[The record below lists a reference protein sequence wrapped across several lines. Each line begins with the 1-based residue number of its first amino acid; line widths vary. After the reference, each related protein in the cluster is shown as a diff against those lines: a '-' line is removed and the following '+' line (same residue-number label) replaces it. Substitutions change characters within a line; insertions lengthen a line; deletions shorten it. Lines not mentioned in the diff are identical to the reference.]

1 MILFHI
7 LDCDDC
13 VDDERNPPAVAV
25 AHCAER
31 KCDKAMCGEH
41 VAKHNGL
48 ISKQGHEVTLLCG
61 AKMVTHP
68 LSCLSSTL
76 VFTDKS

>member
-25 AHCAER
+25 AHCAEP

-41 VAKHNGL
+41 VVKHNGL
-48 ISKQGHEVTLLCG
+48 ISKQGHEVTRLGG
-61 AKMVTHP
+61 AFVVTNP
-68 LSCLSSTL
+68 VSCITSTPM
-76 VFTDKS
+76 FSDKS